1 MKITT
6 ILVLTLG
13 FAAAGARADTL
24 YVGGSLGAS
33 RFDGTAD
40 ADQPDFVGQIP
51 DRLSINGLPFESTE
65 TAWSIYGG
73 WQIKRWIALELGF
86 TDLGNSGEEM
96 ITAIFGGDPFGGGP
110 GVALLSS
117 RSLSIEEWYLG
128 TRFSAPL
135 SRNVS
140 ADWVVGLTRA
150 QFDVQGGIPIL
161 IALSPVPQIESI
173 PFTSPDDETGLTWGF
188 GFNWKFH
195 ERARIGIEYR
205 QHNTRVLDVDTLS
218 LGATFLIM

>member
-6 ILVLTLG
+6 ILVLTLV
-13 FAAAGARADTL
+13 FAAAGTRAETL
-24 YVGGSLGAS
+24 YVGGSLGVS

-51 DRLSINGLPFESTE
+51 DELAIDGLPFESTE
-65 TAWSIYGG
+65 TAWSVYGG

-86 TDLGNSGEEM
+86 TDLGNSGDEM
-96 ITAIFGGDPFGGGP
+96 IITIFGGTP
-110 GVALLSS
+110 GVALVSS
-117 RSLSIEEWYLG
+117 RSLGIEEWHLA
-128 TRFSAPL
+128 TRFSVPL
-135 SRNVS
+135 SRSIS

-150 QFDVQGGIPIL
+150 QFDVEGGVPIL
-161 IALSPVPQIESI
+161 IGLNPVTQIDSI
-173 PFTSPDDETGLTWGF
+173 PFTSPGDETGLTWGF
-188 GFNWKFH
+188 GFKWKLH

-218 LGATFLIM
+218 LGVTFLVL